1 MVSTLENHQNFIAS
15 VIKFLHQYE
24 FDGLDFEWEYTGSY
38 RSPPQDKHL
47 FTVLLQVRE
56 DVAISN
62 PRKSKAYSFQ
72 GESGVSQAQLTWNL
86 ELWNLPITK
95 IRAFIQ
101 QHFITGQQEHMGS
114 MCQAL
119 FYLILLL

>member
-38 RSPPQDKHL
+38 GSPPQDKHL